1 MKKIIITK
9 SSEINAEFNT
19 EKVRGLLSDMY
30 SLAFSSLRKIGN
42 IYGPGIDE
50 DIIVGQFFVLDMDKF
65 AHDYISVL
73 VELGLATESDCRS
86 AKYLGIK
93 EE

>member
-9 SSEINAEFNT
+9 SSKINAEFNT
-19 EKVRGLLSDMY
+19 EKVRELLSDMY
-30 SLAFSSLRKIGN
+30 SLAFSSLKKVGN

-50 DIIVGQFFVLDMDKF
+50 DIIVGQFSVLDMDKF

-73 VELGLATESDCRS
+73 VELGLATECYYGS
-86 AKYLGIK
+86 AEYLGIK